1 MDSKYLIG
9 ISELDSQHEEI
20 ESAFSEYQE
29 AIKDKA
35 RASEMPGI
43 IANLREKVRF
53 HFHAEES
60 IMRIFAYPET
70 EEHRRFHLEILKS
83 IERLGHDTSVSVET
97 QDANDQ
103 AMRLFLEQI
112 LSQDMRFAAFLQRS
126 KTRLGIPV

>member
-1 MDSKYLIG
+1 
-9 ISELDSQHEEI
+9 
-20 ESAFSEYQE
+20 
-29 AIKDKA
+29 
-35 RASEMPGI
+35 MPGI

-97 QDANDQ
+97 QGTNDQ

>member
-20 ESAFSEYQE
+20 ESAFTEYQK
-29 AIKDKA
+29 AIKDKVCS
-35 RASEMPGI
+35 REISGI

-83 IERLGHDTSVSVET
+83 IERLDQGTLPPAEA
-97 QDANDQ
+97 QDSDEQ
-103 AMRLFLEQI
+103 AMQLFLEQI

-126 KTRLGIPV
+126 KARLGIPT